1 MSALGIVS
9 IAVGVLGVCYGG
21 FLFVAPAALM
31 RWFKGT
37 ATTNGRTRTFGA
49 FMLPLGV
56 AMIWA
61 GASEEGSFDLNGQS
75 KLALILSLIGW
86 VLAASYAHLGRV
98 ENAQAALV
106 EAQSLRPGLT
116 AEIFALL
123 YSTNPDFRDRY
134 LEGLRIAGL
143 ED

>member
-9 IAVGVLGVCYGG
+9 IGVGVLGVCYGG

-31 RWFKGT
+31 RWFSTT
-37 ATTNGRTRTFGA
+37 ARTNGRTRTFGA

-75 KLALILSLIGW
+75 TLAFILSLIGW
-86 VLAASYAHLGRV
+86 AWVV
-98 ENAQAALV
+98 VMTTALV
-106 EAQSLRPGLT
+106 LFPGFFRALIHTFVPSELSGSLIGWRFLGLV
-116 AEIFALL
+116 
-123 YSTNPDFRDRY
+123 
-134 LEGLRIAGL
+134 RIAISAPFIYFGAL
-143 ED
+143 AL